1 MKIEAIIV
9 GHNVYI
15 EVDGKKIAVLYGIVK
30 KELGVSKLYLSNE
43 NGLVA
48 TIFNAT
54 VKEDLEE

>member
-30 KELGVSKLYLSNE
+30 KELGVNKLYLSNE
-43 NGLVA
+43 GGFIA
-48 TIFNAT
+48 TVFNAKT
-54 VKEDLEE
+54 RETEE